1 MVQLSWVTSVA
12 GLLVFGTATSVI
24 SKAVYGLHGEG
35 LHGDVHPFVKPW
47 FMVFLMFVAMSVC
60 LPTYFVAHW
69 LATKIARRRH
79 RTLLE
84 HQKRHYEWSMAFWI
98 GAPAA
103 FDLIATIL
111 MNLGL
116 IFVSASVYQMM
127 RGAEMLFAALFGV
140 TFLRRRLALE
150 NYLGIL
156 LAIIGIFIV
165 GLASVLGNEEDNKK
179 GGTPHNGNNN
189 HHHHHDDDNATVIMR
204 HGGGGGGGGGG
215 GVSVEQQ
222 LLGMGLIVL
231 SQMVQA
237 AQLTFE
243 EHFLDHF
250 QVNALLVVGFE
261 GVWGIV
267 IMTLLLVCMQY
278 TPAADL
284 GGLIPADVGGVVEN
298 TQDTL
303 RMLSTTPLIAI
314 VVVVQAVSLYAYN
327 FTGMSVTG
335 HFSAIFRTVLET
347 LRTLFVWMVDLVLF
361 YAHVQSGGKPLG
373 ESWNSYSVLQLVGF
387 FCLVAATLV
396 YARGDVKTV
405 EIAAVNERRRRSL
418 DSGLAPVKE
427 EESDEEGG
435 GDDESSPFIPRLVSA
450 PRSLVNDDDDDDEHD
465 MIYSLSASDLVYST
479 SAGKSSYGLSAA
491 SPSGGRAR
499 LSFSALRD
507 DENS

>member
-35 LHGDVHPFVKPW
+35 LHGDVHPFIKPW

-79 RTLLE
+79 RTLLLE

-165 GLASVLGNEEDNKK
+165 GLASVLGNEEDNK

-204 HGGGGGGGGGG
+204 HGGGGGG

-499 LSFSALRD
+499 SALRD

>member
-35 LHGDVHPFVKPW
+35 LHGDVHPFIKPW

-60 LPTYFVAHW
+60 LPTYFVANW

-84 HQKRHYEWSMAFWI
+84 HQKRHFEWSVAFWI

-204 HGGGGGGGGGG
+204 HGGGGGGG

-499 LSFSALRD
+499 SALRD

>member
-84 HQKRHYEWSMAFWI
+84 HQKRHYEWSVAFWI

-165 GLASVLGNEEDNKK
+165 GLASVLGNEEDKK
-179 GGTPHNGNNN
+179 GGTPGHNGNNN
-189 HHHHHDDDNATVIMR
+189 HHRHHDDDNATVIMR
-204 HGGGGGGGGGG
+204 HGGGGGGGGG

-450 PRSLVNDDDDDDEHD
+450 PRSLVNDDDDDEHD

-499 LSFSALRD
+499 SALRD